1 MQRLIFMARCAC
13 ICLGFS
19 LLSSVA
25 QTKDERKAIF
35 RARIIES
42 IAFMELDYRRVKCN
56 GTEDQERREG
66 RAETMLLAV
75 LLDPPSTD
83 QEEKAKMK
91 EAEAHLK
98 RLGADKW
105 CELYT
110 AMMHSNH
117 LAYTLGRA
125 KTP

>member
-1 MQRLIFMARCAC
+1 M
-13 ICLGFS
+13 
-19 LLSSVA
+19 
-25 QTKDERKAIF
+25 
-35 RARIIES
+35 
-42 IAFMELDYRRVKCN
+42 AFMELDYRRVKCN

-66 RAETMLLAV
+66 RAETMLLAA

-98 RLGADKW
+98 RLGTDKW

-110 AMMHSNH
+110 AMMHTNH
-117 LAYTLGRA
+117 RGYTLGRA